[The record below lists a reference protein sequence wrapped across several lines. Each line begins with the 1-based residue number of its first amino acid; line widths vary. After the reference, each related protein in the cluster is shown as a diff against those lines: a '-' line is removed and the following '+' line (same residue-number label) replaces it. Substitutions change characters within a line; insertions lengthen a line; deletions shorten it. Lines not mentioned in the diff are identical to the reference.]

1 MPPGTG
7 LGCFQ
12 SPQDVVLYILW
23 FQPWG
28 KICGPLWWPISLLSF
43 SFYPV
48 NLSLGVVL
56 AAMAD
61 QRFPCR
67 WWLLLHE
74 SGFIP
79 TLTRSV
85 LLWSFLLLLLF
96 FAFAALDLAWHDGNM
111 EAPTEPHLFI
121 CMIG

>member
-1 MPPGTG
+1 M
-7 LGCFQ
+7 LSLIKWNLIQGCCFRH
-12 SPQDVVLYILW
+12 LW
-23 FQPWG
+23 
-28 KICGPLWWPISLLSF
+28 PLHHQVTPALLSF
-43 SFYPV
+43 GFYPV

-79 TLTRSV
+79 TLTRSL

-96 FAFAALDLAWHDGNM
+96 FAFAALDLAWHDGNV
-111 EAPTEPHLFI
+111 EAPTEPHLPI